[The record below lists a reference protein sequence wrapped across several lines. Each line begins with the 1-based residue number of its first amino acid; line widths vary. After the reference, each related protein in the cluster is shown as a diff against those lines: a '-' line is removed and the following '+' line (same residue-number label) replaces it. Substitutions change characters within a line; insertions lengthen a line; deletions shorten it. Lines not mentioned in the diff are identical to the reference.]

1 MKKLTV
7 DVLSDERLQKS
18 VDRQIFELA
27 QKLYNEGRVNVVEV
41 KDSYASCM
49 LHDRHPYRVEI
60 KVDRNYLF
68 LKCNCRYAARGL
80 ICEHDIACC
89 LAVRD
94 VLQQRLPPTWRN
106 QLARVLDTGQTKPR
120 RVPATGYFLFF
131 SLREEISYDGTGWK
145 ITPYHLPLSSLTKSG
160 VHLEY
165 PIDRNELYQAITA
178 NSAFSPYLRVPYQGL
193 SIEQCL
199 NCRAESVTIANLLLE
214 RSRGFNNDLFPLD
227 EILTLIGASDCPLY
241 YGTRDYPLEKK
252 LRVISSPGAVR
263 LVLNR
268 DQQGLHIT
276 ARLVF
281 QERSFD
287 LGQEISLDNIQVISR
302 SPYWILLEND
312 LLKIENGPAI
322 DLLNQFLRTQEVFIP
337 TRDENIFL
345 SKYYLNLA
353 EQYPLEGN
361 IVRWETISSPPLAR
375 VYLTEEEGSIKAELR
390 FAYRDFEIGYDP
402 SYPPESFSAHSEDW
416 TIYKIQRAV
425 EYEQRAFENLTS
437 PHYGLKKSPLSPKPG
452 VLILRA
458 RVNPVD
464 FLLHIIPRMIAEGF
478 EVYGEDQLT
487 TARVN
492 RNTPSISFTVSSG
505 IDWFDI
511 HAIVHYGEIEVALR
525 EIRRAVRKKERY
537 IKLPDGTIGE
547 IPEDWLDQYRHL
559 LNYGED
565 HDDGLR
571 LSRHHLPIIDQAI
584 SASDQ
589 HKTDAEYLRQR
600 QRLLEFSG
608 INSKPLP
615 DKFQGE
621 LRPYQKAGYDWLHF
635 LHEYE
640 LGGCLADDMGLGK
653 TIQTLVFF
661 DSLREARYAQLRSA
675 HRDEQSS
682 EPDEQAASLIVVTR
696 SLLVNWQREA
706 ARFTPHLRLLEY
718 FDNNRLRDLRQFD
731 QYDLVITTYGVM
743 LRDIALFRKY
753 TFHYAVLDESQAIK
767 NPHSQTARAARL
779 LQARHRLVLTGT
791 PVENSSIELWS
802 QFAFLNPGL
811 LGSLEYFKNEFI
823 TPIEKKGSLQTTSI
837 LRKLVYP
844 FILRRTKDQVA
855 PELPP
860 RTERILYSDME
871 AGQRKMYNRTR
882 DLYRGI
888 VLGMLEQ
895 QGLNQSRLK
904 ILEGLLRLRQISNHP
919 RLVDDKFRGESGKF
933 ELLIET
939 LETLRAE
946 NHKALVFSQFVQML
960 RLVRNVLDERS
971 IPYTY
976 LDGQTRNR
984 MGIVDTFQGDP
995 NIPFF
1000 LISLRAGG
1008 QGLNLTAADY
1018 VIHIDPW
1025 WNPAVET
1032 QASDRTHRIGQDKP
1046 VFIFK
1051 MITRDSVEEKILT
1064 LQERKK
1070 KLVDQLIQTENAF
1083 FKSLTEEDVQNLFS

>member
-1 MKKLTV
+1 
-7 DVLSDERLQKS
+7 
-18 VDRQIFELA
+18 
-27 QKLYNEGRVNVVEV
+27 
-41 KDSYASCM
+41 
-49 LHDRHPYRVEI
+49 
-60 KVDRNYLF
+60 
-68 LKCNCRYAARGL
+68 
-80 ICEHDIACC
+80 
-89 LAVRD
+89 
-94 VLQQRLPPTWRN
+94 
-106 QLARVLDTGQTKPR
+106 
-120 RVPATGYFLFF
+120 
-131 SLREEISYDGTGWK
+131 
-145 ITPYHLPLSSLTKSG
+145 
-160 VHLEY
+160 
-165 PIDRNELYQAITA
+165 
-178 NSAFSPYLRVPYQGL
+178 
-193 SIEQCL
+193 
-199 NCRAESVTIANLLLE
+199 
-214 RSRGFNNDLFPLD
+214 
-227 EILTLIGASDCPLY
+227 
-241 YGTRDYPLEKK
+241 
-252 LRVISSPGAVR
+252 
-263 LVLNR
+263 
-268 DQQGLHIT
+268 
-276 ARLVF
+276 
-281 QERSFD
+281 
-287 LGQEISLDNIQVISR
+287 
-302 SPYWILLEND
+302 
-312 LLKIENGPAI
+312 
-322 DLLNQFLRTQEVFIP
+322 
-337 TRDENIFL
+337 
-345 SKYYLNLA
+345 
-353 EQYPLEGN
+353 
-361 IVRWETISSPPLAR
+361 
-375 VYLTEEEGSIKAELR
+375 
-390 FAYRDFEIGYDP
+390 
-402 SYPPESFSAHSEDW
+402 
-416 TIYKIQRAV
+416 
-425 EYEQRAFENLTS
+425 
-437 PHYGLKKSPLSPKPG
+437 
-452 VLILRA
+452 
-458 RVNPVD
+458 
-464 FLLHIIPRMIAEGF
+464 
-478 EVYGEDQLT
+478 
-487 TARVN
+487 
-492 RNTPSISFTVSSG
+492 
-505 IDWFDI
+505 
-511 HAIVHYGEIEVALR
+511 
-525 EIRRAVRKKERY
+525 
-537 IKLPDGTIGE
+537 
-547 IPEDWLDQYRHL
+547 
-559 LNYGED
+559 
-565 HDDGLR
+565 
-571 LSRHHLPIIDQAI
+571 
-584 SASDQ
+584 
-589 HKTDAEYLRQR
+589 
-600 QRLLEFSG
+600 
-608 INSKPLP
+608 
-615 DKFQGE
+615 
-621 LRPYQKAGYDWLHF
+621 
-635 LHEYE
+635 
-640 LGGCLADDMGLGK
+640 MGLGK

-661 DSLREARYAQLRSA
+661 DSLREARHAQLRSA